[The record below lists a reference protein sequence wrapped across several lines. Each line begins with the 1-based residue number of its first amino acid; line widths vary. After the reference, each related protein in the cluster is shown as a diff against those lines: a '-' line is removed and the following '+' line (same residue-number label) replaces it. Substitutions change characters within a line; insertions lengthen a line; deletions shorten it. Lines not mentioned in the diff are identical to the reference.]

1 MTRWSDASGCADFP
15 IPFDKLDDRSGLEGQ
30 SDVSARSLIGSVT
43 ADIRPCPLGCRD
55 SLLEIV
61 DDDCGVGAPKRR
73 EHSPFSCAPLAGHLY
88 QRPQT
93 GDGRRARAPVRRL
106 PGEKIDRLTH
116 APSRVPASAQPA
128 TIKAREEGCGAVRSS
143 VRLAAWALAESGAE
157 RCPQSGADT
166 LRHMAIPSSSAGR
179 VPARSRKPG
188 RPRNPATDG
197 AILDACIDQLDQ
209 VGYRALSLSE
219 VARSA
224 GVGKPTLYRRWS
236 SKPELVIATLL
247 HRYGDQPVPD
257 TGSLRG
263 DLIEAQRHT
272 TQLLSDPSTVHV
284 LVALLADLSREP
296 DLDQLWRRLF
306 LAPRR
311 ASLEAALRHARE
323 RGEWRSDLS
332 TTWAADWLTGPLLSH
347 VLFSRG
353 RLGRRDIERSVDR
366 FIAAFSHT

>member
-1 MTRWSDASGCADFP
+1 MLPNGASTALSAARPWLGTCINDLKPVMADEQEPRFVAFQAKRSTDSRTRPAECRHRRNRPRLGREKKGAA
-15 IPFDKLDDRSGLEGQ
+15 RSGHP
-30 SDVSARSLIGSVT
+30 SD
-43 ADIRPCPLGCRD
+43 
-55 SLLEIV
+55 
-61 DDDCGVGAPKRR
+61 
-73 EHSPFSCAPLAGHLY
+73 
-88 QRPQT
+88 
-93 GDGRRARAPVRRL
+93 
-106 PGEKIDRLTH
+106 
-116 APSRVPASAQPA
+116 SR
-128 TIKAREEGCGAVRSS
+128 
-143 VRLAAWALAESGAE
+143 AWALAESGAE

-311 ASLEAALRHARE
+311 ASFEAALRHARE

>member
-1 MTRWSDASGCADFP
+1 MVKAPAGFSAN
-15 IPFDKLDDRSGLEGQ
+15 RS
-30 SDVSARSLIGSVT
+30 
-43 ADIRPCPLGCRD
+43 P
-55 SLLEIV
+55 
-61 DDDCGVGAPKRR
+61 
-73 EHSPFSCAPLAGHLY
+73 
-88 QRPQT
+88 
-93 GDGRRARAPVRRL
+93 
-106 PGEKIDRLTH
+106 
-116 APSRVPASAQPA
+116 
-128 TIKAREEGCGAVRSS
+128 
-143 VRLAAWALAESGAE
+143 VRLAESE
-157 RCPQSGADT
+157 TDRYPQPAADT
-166 LRHMAIPSSSAGR
+166 LRGMAIPSSSAGR
-179 VPARSRKPG
+179 DPARSRKSG

-197 AILDACIDQLDQ
+197 AILDACVDQLDQ
-209 VGYRALSLSE
+209 VGYRALSLAE

-284 LVALLADLSREP
+284 LVALLADLSLEP

-311 ASLEAALRHARE
+311 ASFETALRHARE

-353 RLGRRDIERSVDR
+353 RLGRRDIEQSVDR
-366 FIAAFSHT
+366 FIAAFSHI